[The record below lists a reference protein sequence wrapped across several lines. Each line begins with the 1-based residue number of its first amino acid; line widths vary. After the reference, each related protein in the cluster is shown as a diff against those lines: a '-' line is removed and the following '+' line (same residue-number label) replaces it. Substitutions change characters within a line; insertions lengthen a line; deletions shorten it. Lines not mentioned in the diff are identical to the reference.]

1 MRSKL
6 KKACSQ
12 RPHHAKF
19 APKSRERNAR
29 FSEFR
34 RAART
39 KFACTRPACV
49 LKIAECRCSCSPSLK
64 FVHIGK
70 CARPAFEI
78 AQILRQTRAKELQIF
93 QNFSATSTQKCVHSA
108 SVRCAN
114 SRTLLRPFN
123 EAAVRSDPKRHAPDV
138 EITQFFAEVSRKKC
152 KLFFEF
158 RRAAHKKNAC
168 IRPAC
173 VARTVERRCSCLPS
187 RMCVQS

>member
-1 MRSKL
+1 M
-6 KKACSQ
+6 
-12 RPHHAKF
+12 F
-19 APKSRERNAR
+19 T
-29 FSEFR
+29 SE
-34 RAART
+34 
-39 KFACTRPACV
+39 
-49 LKIAECRCSCSPSLK
+49 
-64 FVHIGK
+64 K

-78 AQILRQTRAKELQIF
+78 TQILRQTRAKELQIF
-93 QNFSATSTQKCVHSA
+93 QNFSATSTQKCVHSV

-114 SRTLLRPFN
+114 SRTLLRPSN
-123 EAAVRSDPKRHAPDV
+123 ETAVRSDPKRHAPDV

-187 RMCVQS
+187 RMCVQSLKKRAVSVHITQSLRRSRAKETQDFQNFGAPRAQNLRALDQRAFWNSQNVVAVVHRV